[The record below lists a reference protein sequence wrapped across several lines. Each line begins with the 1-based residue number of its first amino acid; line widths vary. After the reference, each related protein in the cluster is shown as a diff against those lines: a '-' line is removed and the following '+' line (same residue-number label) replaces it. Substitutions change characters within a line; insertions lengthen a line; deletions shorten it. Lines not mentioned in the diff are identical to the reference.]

1 MYISDGVKY
10 ADISENITIYNY
22 YMRRDY
28 IELIMPGGVLTIY
41 NNDADAALIKKWINE
56 IKKSLTRDNC
66 PSETMKQYICNYLE
80 YRIENGE
87 YIK

>member
-1 MYISDGVKY
+1 MILEY
-10 ADISENITIYNY
+10 AT
-22 YMRRDY
+22 RRDY
-28 IELIMPGGVLTIY
+28 IELITPGGVLTIY

>member
-28 IELIMPGGVLTIY
+28 IELITPGGVLTIY
-41 NNDADAALIKKWINE
+41 NNDDAELIKKWINE

>member
-22 YMRRDY
+22 YIRRDC
-28 IELIMPGGVLTIY
+28 IELVTPGGVMTIY
-41 NNDADAALIKKWINE
+41 NNDDDAELIKKWINE
-56 IKKSLTRDNC
+56 CKKSLTRDKC
-66 PSETMKQYICNYLE
+66 PSETMKNYICNYLE

-87 YIK
+87 YI

>member
-28 IELIMPGGVLTIY
+28 IELITPGGVLTIY

-87 YIK
+87 